1 VYQLGALPEDVQG
14 LLENF
19 AVAVSL
25 GFDGLGS
32 VLRCSGLASPVNVLT
47 FWLIVPYLIT
57 ILVSAGSIL
66 WAAVKKRGEPAW
78 FRQAV
83 LWSMRPALLIAFG
96 SYPIVAS
103 AAFQA
108 FACEPLGDV
117 SLRFLPPTY
126 TLECGPAGQPTAEYE
141 RLTTVALIAVMLYP
155 VGISVFTAILLYLA
169 RKPLRE
175 GKTTDFTRAIGF
187 LHAEYE
193 PQFFWWELVEQL
205 KKLVLVGLAVFVTP
219 GSIGQLVFGL
229 IFALVHVRRFRGQ
242 RSPQNPASKLLLLP
256 LRRSSWHM

>member
-1 VYQLGALPEDVQG
+1 MYQLGALPEDVQG
-14 LLENF
+14 LLENI

-126 TLECGPAGQPTAEYE
+126 TLECGPAGQPTAENGRPDIRE
-141 RLTTVALIAVMLYP
+141 LTACHVVTRAGALEFQA
-155 VGISVFTAILLYLA
+155 YLA
-169 RKPLRE
+169 NSWRRCGIHGPAMVASVARVCAPSARASAPA
-175 GKTTDFTRAIGF
+175 GSTRLSKRG
-187 LHAEYE
+187 
-193 PQFFWWELVEQL
+193 P
-205 KKLVLVGLAVFVTP
+205 
-219 GSIGQLVFGL
+219 
-229 IFALVHVRRFRGQ
+229 RFQ
-242 RSPQNPASKLLLLP
+242 
-256 LRRSSWHM
+256 

>member
-1 VYQLGALPEDVQG
+1 MGFYQIIGKMQAVYQLGALPEDVQT
-14 LLENF
+14 LLDR
-19 AVAVSL
+19 VAVGISF

-103 AAFQA
+103 A
-108 FACEPLGDV
+108 EPRQML
-117 SLRFLPPTY
+117 
-126 TLECGPAGQPTAEYE
+126 TA
-141 RLTTVALIAVMLYP
+141 R
-155 VGISVFTAILLYLA
+155 
-169 RKPLRE
+169 
-175 GKTTDFTRAIGF
+175 
-187 LHAEYE
+187 
-193 PQFFWWELVEQL
+193 
-205 KKLVLVGLAVFVTP
+205 
-219 GSIGQLVFGL
+219 
-229 IFALVHVRRFRGQ
+229 
-242 RSPQNPASKLLLLP
+242 
-256 LRRSSWHM
+256 